1 MTSQTTPAKGRA
13 IATDALPC
21 RPAALLLFLFSLSAL
36 LAPPARAQV
45 AEAWLRYTPVEAYA
59 GNRSPRLDGMG
70 SMEVAVEDDRSVID
84 PYHYGRNPAALLMS
98 RDTST
103 VVIPTSYQNFD
114 DRYYGLSH
122 SAVGRSAGFH
132 GEFRP
137 NSKWGMAAD
146 FDYGSLNASRHDLC
160 PSPDDCRFIR
170 DFDLP
175 VAPQM
180 APITADRTFAAGVQT
195 PLATVTYARTFFSNV
210 TLGARAGFR
219 HEVENRRVREPY
231 DLDVSSDATEFTGG
245 ATYPLPVWGGSVTL
259 SGWAGY
265 LHHKVTGRSES
276 ALNDD
281 EYDWDRPQV
290 SYGGAIHV
298 SRGRW
303 LQGIVDGRHR
313 SFNGE
318 EVARINWAPQFFMNP
333 NPSQNDQENVFKKH
347 WSAFLSGLRHN
358 EGSTR
363 WLISLPSEAHLGL
376 SYAYFRQYEWIRPNE
391 IVLPTV
397 ETLDVKRSG
406 YRFASG
412 VSVGGPDQGLVAV
425 EAHIAREFRQDF
437 THELP
442 DISLLTYTY
451 HFGAE
456 YPVRPR
462 LPLRGG
468 FELIRHDPNSSD
480 ANAPLKGIGVTAGIG
495 HFWGAAGARI
505 DLAYA
510 HYHFRHSPGDPSEE
524 IGFGDRM
531 TLTIQRLF

>member
-13 IATDALPC
+13 IATDALPYC
-21 RPAALLLFLFSLSAL
+21 RPAFLLLLSLALLHPS
-36 LAPPARAQV
+36 PARAQV
-45 AEAWLRYTPVEAYA
+45 ADAWLRYTPVEAYA
-59 GNRSPRLDGMG
+59 GNRSTRLDGMG
-70 SMEVAVEDDRSVID
+70 SMEVAVEDDRNLID

-98 RDTST
+98 RDTSA

-114 DRYYGLSH
+114 DRYYGMGH

-180 APITADRTFAAGVQT
+180 APVTGDRTFAAGVQT
-195 PLATVTYARTFFSNV
+195 PLATVTYARNFFSNV
-210 TLGARAGFR
+210 TLGARFGFR
-219 HEVENRRVREPY
+219 HEKENRRIREPY
-231 DLDVSSDATEFTGG
+231 DLDVASDATEFTGG
-245 ATYPLPVWGGSVTL
+245 AIYPLPIWGGSATL
-259 SGWAGY
+259 SGFAGY
-265 LHHKVTGRSES
+265 LRHRVVGRSQS

-281 EYDWDRPQV
+281 EYAWDRPQV

-313 SFNGE
+313 SFDGE
-318 EVARINWAPQFFMNP
+318 EVARVNWAPQFFMNP
-333 NPSQNDQENVFKKH
+333 NPSENDQANVFKKD

-363 WLISLPSEAHLGL
+363 WLIGLPAHIHLGL
-376 SYAYFRQYEWIRPNE
+376 SYAYYREYEWIHPNE
-391 IVLPTV
+391 VVLPTV
-397 ETLDVKRSG
+397 ETLDVRRAG

-412 VSVGGPDQGLVAV
+412 FSVGGPDQGLVAV
-425 EAHIAREFRQDF
+425 EARIAREFRQDF
-437 THELP
+437 TNQLP
-442 DISLLTYTY
+442 DISPLTYTY

-462 LPLRGG
+462 FPLRGG
-468 FELIRHDPNSSD
+468 VELIRHDPNSTD
-480 ANAPLKGIGVTAGIG
+480 ANAPVKGIGVTAGAG
-495 HFWGAAGARI
+495 YFGGGARI
-505 DLAYA
+505 DLAYS
-510 HYHFRHSPGDPSEE
+510 HYHFHSSPGDPSEE